1 MRKTRTVLLRHR
13 VVSVQNAL
21 AKKPMVSIMEK
32 NRFWWPD
39 TLFNRMF
46 LIIAGLLFLSQL
58 AVYWFFNIY
67 QANPQAE
74 HMAQNWAQILTLSET
89 LSTAQRAAIQPILAQ
104 QGLRVLPA
112 DAVRGHNPAMP
123 PLVNALQQL
132 RQMGWPQAQLRFD
145 HRSGTLWLQTR
156 PGAALALAMPMP
168 HPSGVPLPW
177 FKLAAI
183 LLLSWLGAYLVV
195 RQVTRP
201 LTRLMQGVD
210 RLRSGDAPTDLPEA
224 GPADLR
230 RLAERFN
237 QTLRDLQRLWREREM
252 VLVGVSHDLR
262 TPLTRMRLSAEFLPA
277 EEEARQEIIDNI
289 QEMDKVIHQFMG
301 YARSGERELL
311 VDTDLGAWLQQ
322 LMLRQ
327 QAEVRW
333 QPASTPLPKLAIQ
346 EVGLAR
352 ALQNL
357 IDNAQVHGVGPI
369 DVSAE
374 KTGHQVLIRVRDHGA
389 GIPDAELD
397 QVRAPF
403 AQAGRGGGIGL
414 GLAIVERVMA
424 YHNGQLNIR
433 NAPDGGLITE
443 LVLPLHQPR

>member
-1 MRKTRTVLLRHR
+1 MK
-13 VVSVQNAL
+13 
-21 AKKPMVSIMEK
+21 K
-32 NRFWWPD
+32 NRVGWPD

-74 HMAQNWAQILTLSET
+74 RMAQNWAQILTLSET
-89 LSTAQRAAIQPILAQ
+89 LSPAQRAAIQPILSR
-104 QGLRVLPA
+104 QGLQVLPA
-112 DAVRGHNPAMP
+112 TAMHGRIPAIP

-132 RQMGWPQAQLRFD
+132 RQMGWPDALLRFD

-156 PGAALALAMPMP
+156 PGAALALAMPIP
-168 HPSGVPLPW
+168 RPAGLPLPW

-210 RLRSGDAPTDLPEA
+210 DLRSGDTPADLPEA

-230 RLAERFN
+230 RLAEKFN
-237 QTLRDLQRLWREREM
+237 QTLRDLQHLWREREM

-311 VDTDLGAWLQQ
+311 VDTDLGRWLQQ
-322 LMLRQ
+322 LVLRQ

-333 QPASTPLPKLAIQ
+333 HPASTPLPNLPIQ

-357 IDNAQVHGVGPI
+357 IDNAQTHGAGPVDI
-369 DVSAE
+369 QAE
-374 KTGHQVLIRVRDHGA
+374 KAGTQVRIRVRDHGP
-389 GIPDAELD
+389 GIPEAELAK
-397 QVRAPF
+397 VRAPF
-403 AQAGRGGGIGL
+403 AQAGKGGGIGL

-424 YHNGQLNIR
+424 YHNGRLNLY
-433 NAPDGGLITE
+433 NAPDGGLVAE
-443 LVLPLHQPR
+443 LVLPLRQPH

>member
-1 MRKTRTVLLRHR
+1 MK
-13 VVSVQNAL
+13 
-21 AKKPMVSIMEK
+21 K
-32 NRFWWPD
+32 NRVGWPD

-58 AVYWFFNIY
+58 AVFWFFNIY

-89 LSTAQRAAIQPILAQ
+89 LSPAQRIAIEPILFR
-104 QGLRVLPA
+104 QGLQVLPA
-112 DAVRGHNPAMP
+112 TTIHGRHPSMP
-123 PLVNALQQL
+123 LLVNALQQL
-132 RQMGWPQAQLRFD
+132 RRMGWPDAQLRFD
-145 HRSGTLWLQTR
+145 RRSGILWLQTR
-156 PGAALALAMPMP
+156 PGATLALAMPMP
-168 HPSGVPLPW
+168 RPAGLPLPW

-210 RLRSGDAPTDLPEA
+210 DLRSGDAPADLPEA

-230 RLAERFN
+230 RLAEKFN

-311 VDTDLGAWLQQ
+311 VDTDLGRWLQQ
-322 LMLRQ
+322 LVLRQ

-333 QPASTPLPKLAIQ
+333 HPASTPLPNLPIQ

-357 IDNAQVHGVGPI
+357 IDNAQAHGAGPVDI
-369 DVSAE
+369 QAE
-374 KTGHQVLIRVRDHGA
+374 KVGTQVLIRVRDHGP
-389 GIPDAELD
+389 GIPESELAH
-397 QVRAPF
+397 VRAPF
-403 AQAGRGGGIGL
+403 AQAGKGGGIGL

-424 YHNGQLNIR
+424 YHNGRLNLY
-433 NAPDGGLITE
+433 NAPEGGLVAE
-443 LVLPLHQPR
+443 LVLPLHQSH

>member
-1 MRKTRTVLLRHR
+1 MK
-13 VVSVQNAL
+13 
-21 AKKPMVSIMEK
+21 K
-32 NRFWWPD
+32 NRVGWPD

-74 HMAQNWAQILTLSET
+74 RMAQNWAQILTLSET
-89 LSTAQRAAIQPILAQ
+89 LSPAQRAAIQPILSR
-104 QGLRVLPA
+104 QGLQVLPA
-112 DAVRGHNPAMP
+112 TAMHGRIPAIP

-132 RQMGWPQAQLRFD
+132 RQMGWPDALLRFD

-156 PGAALALAMPMP
+156 PGAALALAMPIP
-168 HPSGVPLPW
+168 RPAGLPLPW

-210 RLRSGDAPTDLPEA
+210 DLRSGDTPADLPEA

-230 RLAERFN
+230 RLAEKFN
-237 QTLRDLQRLWREREM
+237 QTLRDLQHLWREREM

-311 VDTDLGAWLQQ
+311 VDTDLGPWLQQ
-322 LMLRQ
+322 LVLRQ

-333 QPASTPLPKLAIQ
+333 HPASTPLPNLPIQ

-357 IDNAQVHGVGPI
+357 IDNAQTHGAGPVDI
-369 DVSAE
+369 QAE
-374 KTGHQVLIRVRDHGA
+374 KAGTQVRIRVRDHGP
-389 GIPDAELD
+389 GIPEAELAK
-397 QVRAPF
+397 VRAPF
-403 AQAGRGGGIGL
+403 AQAGKGGGIGL

-424 YHNGQLNIR
+424 YHNGRLNLY
-433 NAPDGGLITE
+433 NAPDGGLVAE
-443 LVLPLHQPR
+443 LVLPLRQPH

>member
-1 MRKTRTVLLRHR
+1 M
-13 VVSVQNAL
+13 
-21 AKKPMVSIMEK
+21 KK
-32 NRFWWPD
+32 NQFWWPD

-74 HMAQNWAQILTLSET
+74 HMAQNWAQVLTLSET
-89 LSTAQRAAIQPILAQ
+89 LSPAQRSAIQPILSR
-104 QGLRVLPA
+104 QGLQVLPA
-112 DAVRGHNPAMP
+112 SAMSGRNPRIP

-132 RQMGWPQAQLRFD
+132 RQMGWPDALLRFD
-145 HRSGTLWLQTR
+145 PRSGTLWLQTH

-168 HPSGVPLPW
+168 RPAGLPLPW

-210 RLRSGDAPTDLPEA
+210 RLRSGDTLGDLPEA

-311 VDTDLGAWLQQ
+311 VETDIGSWLQQ
-322 LMLRQ
+322 LVLRQ

-333 QPASTPLPKLAIQ
+333 HPAPGPLPKLAIQ

-357 IDNAQVHGVGPI
+357 IDNAQVHGVGPVDI
-369 DVSAE
+369 YAE
-374 KTGHQVLIRVRDHGA
+374 KVGRQMLIRVRDQGL
-389 GIPDAELD
+389 GIAESQL
-397 QVRAPF
+397 QSVRAPF
-403 AQAGRGGGIGL
+403 AQAGKGGGIGL

-424 YHNGQLNIR
+424 YHNGQLNLY
-433 NAPDGGLITE
+433 NAPDGGLVAE
-443 LVLPLHQPR
+443 LVLPLRQPY

>member
-1 MRKTRTVLLRHR
+1 MK
-13 VVSVQNAL
+13 
-21 AKKPMVSIMEK
+21 K
-32 NRFWWPD
+32 NRVGWPD

-74 HMAQNWAQILTLSET
+74 RMAQNWAQILTLSET
-89 LSTAQRAAIQPILAQ
+89 LSPAQRAAIQPILSR
-104 QGLRVLPA
+104 QGLQVLPA
-112 DAVRGHNPAMP
+112 TAMHGRIPAIP

-132 RQMGWPQAQLRFD
+132 RQMGWPDALLRFD
-145 HRSGTLWLQTR
+145 PRSGTLWLQTR
-156 PGAALALAMPMP
+156 PGAALALAMPIP
-168 HPSGVPLPW
+168 RPAGLPLPW

-210 RLRSGDAPTDLPEA
+210 DLRSGDTPADLPEA

-230 RLAERFN
+230 RLAEKFN

-311 VDTDLGAWLQQ
+311 VDTDLGRWLQQ
-322 LMLRQ
+322 LVLRQ

-333 QPASTPLPKLAIQ
+333 HPASTPLPNLPIQ

-357 IDNAQVHGVGPI
+357 IDNAQTHGAGPVDI
-369 DVSAE
+369 QAE
-374 KTGHQVLIRVRDHGA
+374 KAGTQVRIRVRDHGP
-389 GIPDAELD
+389 GIPEAELAK
-397 QVRAPF
+397 VRAPF
-403 AQAGRGGGIGL
+403 AQAGKGGGIGL

-424 YHNGQLNIR
+424 YHNGRLNLY
-433 NAPDGGLITE
+433 NAPDGGLVAE
-443 LVLPLHQPR
+443 LVLPLRQPH

>member
-1 MRKTRTVLLRHR
+1 MK
-13 VVSVQNAL
+13 
-21 AKKPMVSIMEK
+21 K
-32 NRFWWPD
+32 NRVGWPD

-89 LSTAQRAAIQPILAQ
+89 LSPAQRAAIQPILSR
-104 QGLRVLPA
+104 QGLQVLPA
-112 DAVRGHNPAMP
+112 TAMHGRIPAIP

-132 RQMGWPQAQLRFD
+132 RQMGWPDALLRFD
-145 HRSGTLWLQTR
+145 PRSGTLWLQTR
-156 PGAALALAMPMP
+156 PGAALALAMPIP
-168 HPSGVPLPW
+168 RPAGLPLPW

-210 RLRSGDAPTDLPEA
+210 DLRSGDTPADLPEA

-230 RLAERFN
+230 RLAEKFN

-277 EEEARQEIIDNI
+277 EEEVRQEIIDNI

-311 VDTDLGAWLQQ
+311 VDTDLGRWLQQ
-322 LMLRQ
+322 LVLRQ

-333 QPASTPLPKLAIQ
+333 HPASTPLPNLPIQ

-357 IDNAQVHGVGPI
+357 IDNAQAHGAGPVDI
-369 DVSAE
+369 QAE
-374 KTGHQVLIRVRDHGA
+374 KAGTQVLIRVRDHGP
-389 GIPDAELD
+389 GIPEAELAK
-397 QVRAPF
+397 VRAPF
-403 AQAGRGGGIGL
+403 AQAGKGGGIGL

-424 YHNGQLNIR
+424 YHNGRLNLY
-433 NAPDGGLITE
+433 NSPDGGLVAE
-443 LVLPLHQPR
+443 LVLPLRQPH

>member
-1 MRKTRTVLLRHR
+1 MK
-13 VVSVQNAL
+13 
-21 AKKPMVSIMEK
+21 K
-32 NRFWWPD
+32 NRVWWPD

-67 QANPQAE
+67 QTNPQAE
-74 HMAQNWAQILTLSET
+74 HMAQNWARILTLSET
-89 LSTAQRAAIQPILAQ
+89 LSPAQRAAIQPILSR
-104 QGLRVLPA
+104 QGLQVLPA
-112 DAVRGHNPAMP
+112 TAMHGRHPAMP
-123 PLVNALQQL
+123 FLVNALRQL
-132 RQMGWPQAQLRFD
+132 RRMGWPDALLRFD
-145 HRSGTLWLQTR
+145 PRSGTLWLQTR

-168 HPSGVPLPW
+168 RPAGLPLPR

-210 RLRSGDAPTDLPEA
+210 DLRSGDTPADLPEA

-230 RLAERFN
+230 RLAEKFN

-277 EEEARQEIIDNI
+277 GEEARQEIIDNI
-289 QEMDKVIHQFMG
+289 QEMDKVIHQFMD
-301 YARSGERELL
+301 YARSGEQELL
-311 VDTDLGAWLQQ
+311 VDTDLGRWLQQ
-322 LMLRQ
+322 LLLRQ

-333 QPASTPLPKLAIQ
+333 HPASTSLPTLPIQ

-357 IDNAQVHGVGPI
+357 IDNAQTHGAGPVDI
-369 DVSAE
+369 QAE
-374 KTGHQVLIRVRDHGA
+374 KAGQQVLIRVRDHGP
-389 GIPDAELD
+389 GIPESELAK
-397 QVRAPF
+397 VRAPF
-403 AQAGRGGGIGL
+403 AQAGKGGGIGL

-424 YHNGQLNIR
+424 YHNGRLHLY
-433 NAPDGGLITE
+433 NAPDGGLVAE
-443 LVLPLHQPR
+443 LLLPLRQPR

>member
-1 MRKTRTVLLRHR
+1 MK
-13 VVSVQNAL
+13 
-21 AKKPMVSIMEK
+21 K
-32 NRFWWPD
+32 NRVGWPD

-89 LSTAQRAAIQPILAQ
+89 LSPAQRAAIQPILSR
-104 QGLRVLPA
+104 QGLQVLPA
-112 DAVRGHNPAMP
+112 TAMHGRIPAIP

-132 RQMGWPQAQLRFD
+132 RRMGWPDALLRFD
-145 HRSGTLWLQTR
+145 PRSGTLWLQTR
-156 PGAALALAMPMP
+156 PGAALALAMPIP
-168 HPSGVPLPW
+168 RPAGLPLPW

-210 RLRSGDAPTDLPEA
+210 DLRSGDTPADLPEA

-230 RLAERFN
+230 RLAEKFN

-277 EEEARQEIIDNI
+277 EEEVRQEIIDNI

-311 VDTDLGAWLQQ
+311 VDTDLGRWLQQ
-322 LMLRQ
+322 LVLRQ

-333 QPASTPLPKLAIQ
+333 HPASTPLPNLPIQ

-357 IDNAQVHGVGPI
+357 IDNAQAHGAGPVDI
-369 DVSAE
+369 QAE
-374 KTGHQVLIRVRDHGA
+374 KAGTQVLIRVRDHGP
-389 GIPDAELD
+389 GIPEAELAK
-397 QVRAPF
+397 VRAPF
-403 AQAGRGGGIGL
+403 AQAGKGGGIGL

-424 YHNGQLNIR
+424 YHNGRLNLY
-433 NAPDGGLITE
+433 NSPDGGLVAE
-443 LVLPLHQPR
+443 LVLPLRQPH